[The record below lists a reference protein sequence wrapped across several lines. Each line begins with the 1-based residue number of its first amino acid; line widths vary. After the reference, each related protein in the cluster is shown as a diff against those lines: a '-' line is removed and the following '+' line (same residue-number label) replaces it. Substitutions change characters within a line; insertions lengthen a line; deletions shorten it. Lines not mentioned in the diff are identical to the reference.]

1 MSFEQE
7 RIADERAEAFHNRL
21 AEILAGVPNPTPHQ
35 LAAAIG
41 QAQDEMDP
49 TRGELIYVFA
59 DGEPG
64 FVAD

>member
-7 RIADERAEAFHNRL
+7 RIADERAQAFHDRV
-21 AEILAGVPNPTPHQ
+21 AEIVAGIDNPTPHQ

-49 TRGELIYVFA
+49 NHGELVYEL
-59 DGEPG
+59 D
-64 FVAD
+64 